1 MILFNFPAALFIRVD
16 NEIKKLHALI
26 GKFLNEDERVSV
38 LENKYKMNNRI
49 EAKRKQR
56 TLKTVQIIIKVM
68 KIYFLINNLLKRY
81 EKWTSKL

>member
-1 MILFNFPAALFIRVD
+1 M
-16 NEIKKLHALI
+16 I
-26 GKFLNEDERVSV
+26 GKFLNEDEHVSV

>member
-26 GKFLNEDERVSV
+26 GKFLNEDEHVSV

-56 TLKTVQIIIKVM
+56 TLKTVQIIIKIM

>member
-1 MILFNFPAALFIRVD
+1 M
-16 NEIKKLHALI
+16 I
-26 GKFLNEDERVSV
+26 GKFLNEDEHVSV

-68 KIYFLINNLLKRY
+68 KIYFLINNLSKRY

>member
-1 MILFNFPAALFIRVD
+1 M
-16 NEIKKLHALI
+16 I

-68 KIYFLINNLLKRY
+68 KIYFLINNLSKRY

>member
-1 MILFNFPAALFIRVD
+1 M
-16 NEIKKLHALI
+16 I

>member
-1 MILFNFPAALFIRVD
+1 M
-16 NEIKKLHALI
+16 I

-56 TLKTVQIIIKVM
+56 TLKTVQIIIKIM

>member
-1 MILFNFPAALFIRVD
+1 M
-16 NEIKKLHALI
+16 I
-26 GKFLNEDERVSV
+26 GKFLNEDEHVSV

-56 TLKTVQIIIKVM
+56 TLKTVQIIIKIM